1 MKKATF
7 QEGLDKAWQEYL
19 KTEREKKY
27 PNIMLLGISGAGKSS
42 LVNIIFGTDE
52 AETSNVEPETKG
64 YCNFF
69 DGHKYGRK
77 INLIDTA
84 GYELN
89 QSDSYFASISDA
101 IASKYNGEPIHILWY
116 CLSVGN
122 ERIEEI
128 DLRVLQKLM
137 KIENVKDRLCIVFTK
152 CDLDDDES
160 SKEKAFKKVLQGN
173 GLNNLPSFE
182 VSINPK
188 LKLQLKDLIQW
199 STEQLKEEDFRQSF
213 IGSQMVDLELKKKE
227 AERIINNACLS
238 VGALKVSE
246 ILLQDDK
253 KKTLAEHQMKMV
265 TNIFSVYGIDCLAGL
280 TKKFEKTTA
289 LVDFGN
295 GLVSI
300 IVTAIP
306 KAVKFQ
312 EYIKT
317 AAAAGMTKV
326 VGTAASK
333 ISYSY
338 VEKHIKGIPVR
349 LEEFYTD
356 PDSAGL
362 IATLLDD
369 VISVT
374 GNKLQGKDDK
384 KKGVATKG
392 KTSPKKSKKRK

>member
-1 MKKATF
+1 MKKTTF

-89 QSDSYFASISDA
+89 QSDSYFASITEA

-160 SKEKAFKKVLQGN
+160 SIEKAFKKVLQDN

-188 LKLQLKDLIQW
+188 LKLQLQNLIQW

-253 KKTLAEHQMKMV
+253 KKTLAEYQMKMV
-265 TNIFSVYGIDCLAGL
+265 ANIFSVYGIDCLAGL

-295 GLVSI
+295 GLVFI
-300 IVTAIP
+300 IVTALP

-312 EYIKT
+312 EFIKT
-317 AAAAGMTKV
+317 AAVAGMTKV

-349 LEEFYTD
+349 LEEFYAD

-369 VISVT
+369 VISEA
-374 GNKLQGKDDK
+374 GNKLQGKDEK
-384 KKGVATKG
+384 KKGVATKS
-392 KTSPKKSKKRK
+392 KTSQKKNKKRK